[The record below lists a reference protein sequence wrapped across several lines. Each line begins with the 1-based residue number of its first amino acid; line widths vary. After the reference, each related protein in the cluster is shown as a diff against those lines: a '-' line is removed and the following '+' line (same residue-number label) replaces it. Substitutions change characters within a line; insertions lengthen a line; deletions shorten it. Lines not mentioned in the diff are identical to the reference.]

1 MEWWQIVSVVLGSGV
16 LVAVINLI
24 MKRMERKDAVKDRKD
39 DTAEQLEELRA
50 ETSEQFIQVDGRFRS
65 VEKKIDT
72 VAGVMSA
79 IKLSTKTQAYD
90 RIRCMGMQY
99 IKAGEIS
106 DEELR
111 NLSEMHEAYKA
122 LGGDGF
128 LDKVMAEVYKLR
140 IKP

>member
-90 RIRCMGMQY
+90 RIRYMGMQY

-128 LDKVMAEVYKLR
+128 LDKVMAEVYKLQ

>member
-90 RIRCMGMQY
+90 RIRYMGMQY